1 MVLNS
6 GLDRTI
12 KLWRI
17 TDGSLLRT
25 FSGEGPMM
33 QNVLVRGLDI
43 SPDGDQFASARVDKK
58 VQLWDMKSGE
68 LLKTFLGHTDY
79 VMSVAFSP
87 DRQTLVSGGG
97 GYDRSVRVW
106 NIASEKQEQVL
117 EGHQGWILDVAP

>member
-33 QNVLVRGLDI
+33 QNALVRGLDI
-43 SPDGDQFASARVDKK
+43 SPDSDQFASARVDKK
-58 VQLWDMKSGE
+58 VQLWDMRSGE

-87 DRQTLVSGGG
+87 DCQTLVSGGG
-97 GYDRSVRVW
+97 
-106 NIASEKQEQVL
+106 QQF
-117 EGHQGWILDVAP
+117 